1 MGCANS
7 REKNENTNKPEVT
20 KQQNIK
26 KGLNS
31 KTKFKKF
38 DFDISGSATD
48 RLKSIT
54 KNMNRLRK
62 VKTIKRVE
70 ELSQFPPDEL
80 ETVFVEENSENK
92 ETVVSDHTEKI
103 IADDV
108 TGRLIKMLKRPLE
121 EPEKV
126 KIEETVED
134 EIEETKKPAKT
145 NLSSILLQKVHKSAK
160 ELKTQV
166 SNTKQSTEKTEESVR
181 SFNHNNK

>member
-1 MGCANS
+1 
-7 REKNENTNKPEVT
+7 
-20 KQQNIK
+20 
-26 KGLNS
+26 
-31 KTKFKKF
+31 
-38 DFDISGSATD
+38 
-48 RLKSIT
+48 
-54 KNMNRLRK
+54 
-62 VKTIKRVE
+62 
-70 ELSQFPPDEL
+70 
-80 ETVFVEENSENK
+80 
-92 ETVVSDHTEKI
+92 
-103 IADDV
+103 
-108 TGRLIKMLKRPLE
+108 MLKRPLE